1 MDETAAVTA
10 LDALAQPSR
19 LAVFRLLVQAGPQGL
34 PAGEIADTLG
44 VPANTLSFHLAQL
57 GHAGLVR
64 SHRNGRSII
73 YAAGYARMQELLDF
87 LMENCCQGSAC
98 PPPARTRRRTRAG
111 AKAKIGVRR

>member
-1 MDETAAVTA
+1 MDETDAVTA

-34 PAGEIADTLG
+34 AAGEIADKIG
-44 VPANTLSFHLAQL
+44 VPANTLSFHLGQL
-57 GHAGLVR
+57 DHAGLVR

-98 PPPARTRRRTRAG
+98 APPAMAGKRARAG
-111 AKAKIGVRR
+111 AKKRMGAKT